1 MAAPSTII
9 LEAAV
14 EKTARGVVL
23 GKVKRDIVPGTVKA
37 TNGYDLAVD
46 LRIKDTASAEIAEIA
61 HPRVPTKAL
70 NADDREAQII
80 EKNDN
85 TSATI
90 VASGT
95 NITARATTVTTSGN
109 VNVTEHVHGIQKG
122 TNLSP
127 DRRQRLAAI
136 SMSTL

>member
-46 LRIKDTASAEIAEIA
+46 LRIKDTASAEIA